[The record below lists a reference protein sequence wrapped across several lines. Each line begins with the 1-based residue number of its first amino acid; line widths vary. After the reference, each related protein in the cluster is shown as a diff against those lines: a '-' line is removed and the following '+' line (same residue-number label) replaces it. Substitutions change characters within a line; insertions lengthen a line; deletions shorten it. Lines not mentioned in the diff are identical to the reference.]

1 MIACE
6 VAKNLFNVPMK
17 IARVRHQNYLH
28 SAWSEMLALKQSTI
42 ELGYSLIDMGLVPD
56 KRTPKN

>member
-1 MIACE
+1 M
-6 VAKNLFNVPMK
+6 VNVNLTADNK
-17 IARVRHQNYLH
+17 LSQELLGIDYSR
-28 SAWSEMLALKQSTI
+28 WTLKQSTI